1 MRRMKRALPVLLALS
16 LVFLAA
22 CGGGESGPDEA
33 AGDGEGSSGA
43 ASFDQPFTDAS
54 FYPVIASSEIVVGEN
69 RFLVGLLDDEDAPV
83 ANPKIDMHISFY
95 DLGESAETPVGET
108 DMRFIWIQRPYQGI
122 YVGEA
127 EFDAPGKWGAEVTIT
142 GDGADERLRAGF
154 QVEPRATTPA
164 IGDPAP
170 SVDTPTA
177 ADVDGRLSKIST
189 DPKPDPDFYK
199 LSVDEAIAAESPFV
213 VAFATPK
220 FCASQ
225 TCGPTLQIVKQ
236 VADDFPEVNF
246 LHVEPYELPAD
257 ATNLEP
263 VRSVTEWGLP
273 TEPWV
278 FVVDGGGK
286 VAAKFEGAISVPE
299 LDRALSKL

>member
-1 MRRMKRALPVLLALS
+1 MRRMKCALLALVALS
-16 LVFLAA
+16 LVVLAA
-22 CGGGESGPDEA
+22 CGGAENGPDEP

-43 ASFDQPFTDAS
+43 ASFNQPFTDAS

-69 RFLVGLLDDEDAPV
+69 RFLVGLLDDKDAPV

-95 DLGESAETPVGET
+95 DLGKSAETPVTET
-108 DMRFIWIQRPYQGI
+108 DMRFIWIQKPYQGI

-127 EFDAPGKWGAEVTIT
+127 EFEAAGKWGAEVTIA
-142 GDGADERLRAGF
+142 GDGADERLRAAF
-154 QVEPRATTPA
+154 QVEKSATTPA
-164 IGDPAP
+164 IGDSAP

-177 ADVDGRLSKIST
+177 ADVNGRLSKIST
-189 DPKPDPDFYK
+189 DPKPDPDFYE
-199 LSVDEAIAAESPFV
+199 LSVDEAIAAEQPFV

-236 VADDFPEVNF
+236 VADDFPKVNF
-246 LHVEPYELPAD
+246 LHVEPYELPAE
-257 ATNLEP
+257 ATDLEP
-263 VRSVTEWGLP
+263 VRSVTKWGLP

-278 FVVDGGGK
+278 FVVDERGR

-299 LDRALSKL
+299 LGRALSTL

>member
-1 MRRMKRALPVLLALS
+1 MKRALPALAALS
-16 LVFLAA
+16 LLVMAA
-22 CGGGESGPDEA
+22 CGGDGNGPNEP
-33 AGDGEGSSGA
+33 AGGEGSSGA
-43 ASFDQPFTDAS
+43 ASFNQPFTDAS

-69 RFLVGLLDDEDAPV
+69 RFLVGLLDDKDAPV
-83 ANPKIDMHISFY
+83 ANPNIDMHISFY
-95 DLGESAETPVGET
+95 DLGESAETPVSET
-108 DMRFIWIQRPYQGI
+108 DMRFIWIQKPYQGI

-127 EFDAPGKWGAEVTIT
+127 AFDAAGKWGAEVTIT
-142 GDGADERLRAGF
+142 GDGADERLRASF
-154 QVEPRATTPA
+154 QVEQRATTPA

-177 ADVDGRLSKIST
+177 ADVNGRLSKIST

-199 LSVDEAIAAESPFV
+199 LSVDEAIAAEKPFV

-236 VADDFPEVNF
+236 VADDFPKVNF
-246 LHVEPYELPAD
+246 LHVEPYELPAE
-257 ATNLEP
+257 ATDLEP
-263 VRSVTEWGLP
+263 VGSVTKWGLP

-278 FVVDGGGK
+278 FVVDGRGR
-286 VAAKFEGAISVPE
+286 VAAKFEGAISAPE
-299 LDRALSKL
+299 LGRALSKV

>member
-1 MRRMKRALPVLLALS
+1 MRRMKRALPALLALS

-22 CGGGESGPDEA
+22 CGGGEDGPDEPA
-33 AGDGEGSSGA
+33 EEREGSSGA

-69 RFLVGLLDDEDAPV
+69 RFLVGLLDDKDAPV

-95 DLGESAETPVGET
+95 DLGESAEAPVSET

-154 QVEPRATTPA
+154 QVEARATTPA

-177 ADVDGRLSKIST
+177 ADVNGRLSKIST
-189 DPKPDPDFYK
+189 DPKPDPDFYE
-199 LSVDEAIAAESPFV
+199 LSVDQAISAESPFV

-225 TCGPTLQIVKQ
+225 TCGPTLQIVKE
-236 VADDFPEVNF
+236 VADDFPKVNF
-246 LHVEPYELPAD
+246 LHVEPYELPAE

-278 FVVDGGGK
+278 FVVDGRGN

-299 LDRALSKL
+299 LGRALSEL